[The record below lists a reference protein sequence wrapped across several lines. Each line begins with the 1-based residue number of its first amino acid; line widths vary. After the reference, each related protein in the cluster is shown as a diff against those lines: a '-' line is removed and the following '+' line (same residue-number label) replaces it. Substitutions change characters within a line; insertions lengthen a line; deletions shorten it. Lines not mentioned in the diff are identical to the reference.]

1 MGIVTSYELVSSQQR
16 SGSLPVTAIATTDLI
31 VTTPDEPLSLAA
43 MKLSRYGIGRLP
55 VVEPGQPKKMVGLL
69 SRTDIIEA
77 YSKVIRDATSQD
89 SNSKKVV

>member
-1 MGIVTSYELVSSQQR
+1 
-16 SGSLPVTAIATTDLI
+16 
-31 VTTPDEPLSLAA
+31 